1 LLKVFLIIFGGLL
14 PPFSRRSGGL
24 EDLLGGGG
32 AFLGDP
38 PLVAESMRAL
48 IGDFLGVVVLVG
60 GLGGSSGSGDRLLAA
75 GEWALD
81 LAHQIQSLPGGQ
93 WLLGC

>member
-1 LLKVFLIIFGGLL
+1 MA
-14 PPFSRRSGGL
+14 L
-24 EDLLGGGG
+24 EDLLGGGR

-60 GLGGSSGSGDRLLAA
+60 GLGGSSGSGDEA
-75 GEWALD
+75 
-81 LAHQIQSLPGGQ
+81 
-93 WLLGC
+93 LGCW